1 MKTLIFFGQMFL
13 IFAGTPQ
20 YFFDGDHRNEHVC
33 SCAEDDSCLSNE
45 VTTFP
50 CNCDANLPIW
60 AQDIGYITAKDLLPI
75 TQVFYGPLL
84 YDSEKANFTL
94 GRLRCSGICSKIH
107 ISVFKLNYFAFRKCC
122 QRPGRFIFMCSHEN
136 GWTLPKQDLYPEKLK
151 W

>member
-1 MKTLIFFGQMFL
+1 MLHIFV
-13 IFAGTPQ
+13 GTPQ

-84 YDSEKANFTL
+84 YDSEKANFN
-94 GRLRCSGICSKIH
+94 RS
-107 ISVFKLNYFAFRKCC
+107 
-122 QRPGRFIFMCSHEN
+122 
-136 GWTLPKQDLYPEKLK
+136 
-151 W
+151 